1 MPDLIRRVPTG
12 IPRFDSLIGGGLR
25 EKSIN
30 LVAGSAGA
38 GKTIFAIEYLVKGIE
53 LFNEPGMYITFE
65 ERKDQLYRDMLEFG
79 WDLAKYEKEGKF
91 IFLKYKPAQVKK
103 VLIEG
108 GGIIETLIT
117 ESKIKRLV
125 IDSISSFVLLYE
137 DELSKKQAAL
147 GLFDLISKWDLTA
160 ILTSEGASPYD
171 GTIIAALEFEVDG
184 IILLYHI
191 KQRGK
196 RIRAIEI
203 IKMRGTHHSE
213 STMLMEVAEEGI
225 RITPEEI
232 VIF

>member
-1 MPDLIRRVPTG
+1 MPQDIRRVRTG
-12 IPRFDSLIGGGLR
+12 VPRFDSLIGGGLR

-30 LVAGSAGA
+30 LIAGSAGC
-38 GKTIFAIEYLVKGIE
+38 GKTIFSIEYLVKGIE
-53 LFNEPGMYITFE
+53 QFDEPGMYITFE
-65 ERKDQLYRDMLEFG
+65 ERKDQLYRDMMEFG

-91 IFLKYKPAQVKK
+91 VFLKYKPAQVKK

-117 ESKIKRLV
+117 ESKVKRLV

-137 DELSKKQAAL
+137 DELAKKQAAL

-160 ILTSEGASPYD
+160 VITSEANSPNK
-171 GTIIAALEFEVDG
+171 GTIIAALEFEADG
-184 IILLYHI
+184 IILLYHV

-196 RIRAIEI
+196 RIRALEI

-213 STMLMEVAEEGI
+213 STMLMEITQQGI
-225 RITPEEI
+225 KITPEEI
-232 VIF
+232 VMF